1 MKKRRWWLGG
11 GLLGSAIAL
20 ELILRWGFGL
30 GNPVLIMA
38 DPETGYR
45 FLPNQ
50 AVTRFGHPI
59 AYNNY
64 SQRSDPVQQ
73 PKPPETLRI
82 LMTGDSVL
90 NGGTVMGQ
98 DQIISEQLEAQLQSA
113 DVNAEVLNASAGSWG
128 IGNQWGYL
136 QQFGAFDSDLLIVQI
151 GSHDLFQP
159 TSIGDRVGVDV
170 NYPDRKPL
178 LALQEVWQRYAY
190 PAIAQRWGLPLST
203 EIPPTTTDFTT
214 QWEQNRAILGEI
226 IAWSRSQNIPLWV
239 LFTPN
244 RIELIPDPLP
254 PLYKAEFFRYLYAE
268 NIPVLDLHLAWQLV
282 PRATVATYY
291 RDSVHLTPAG
301 NAAIASLIT
310 QTLQNTL
317 LLSRPKP

>member
-1 MKKRRWWLGG
+1 MKRRWLWLGG

-20 ELILRWGFGL
+20 ELILRWGFGFR
-30 GNPVLIMA
+30 NPVLIMA

-45 FLPNQ
+45 FQPNQ

-59 AYNNY
+59 AYNDY

-98 DQIISEQLEAQLQSA
+98 DQIISEQLETQLQSA
-113 DVNAEVLNASAGSWG
+113 GVKAEVLNASAGSWG

-136 QQFGAFDSDLLIVQI
+136 QQFGVFDSDLLIVQI

-159 TSIGDRVGVDV
+159 TSGGDRVGVDV
-170 NYPDRKPL
+170 NYPDRKPR
-178 LALQEVWQRYAY
+178 LALQEAWQRYAY
-190 PAIAQRWGLPLST
+190 PAIAKRWGLPLSY
-203 EIPPTTTDFTT
+203 EIPPTTTDLTT
-214 QWEQNRAILGEI
+214 QWEQNRAMLGEI

-244 RIELIPDPLP
+244 RIELLPEPLP

-282 PRATVATYY
+282 PPSTVATYY

-301 NAAIASLIT
+301 NEAIATLIT

-317 LLSRPKP
+317 LLSRPKS